1 MIAQHFSSIPP
12 SLCHMEGAETG
23 LMVAQVPTASAEQ
36 STRALPLQLACRPV
50 VTTWLTRS
58 RRLHSATAVLVNE
71 TVWGNV
77 SGYWTQSSVLG
88 LGMAQLTLP

>member
-1 MIAQHFSSIPP
+1 MG
-12 SLCHMEGAETG
+12 GAERG

-36 STRALPLQLACRPV
+36 NTRVLPLKLACRPV
-50 VTTWLTRS
+50 VATWFTRS

-71 TVWGNV
+71 TVWGNI
-77 SGYWTQSSVLG
+77 SGHWTQSSVLG